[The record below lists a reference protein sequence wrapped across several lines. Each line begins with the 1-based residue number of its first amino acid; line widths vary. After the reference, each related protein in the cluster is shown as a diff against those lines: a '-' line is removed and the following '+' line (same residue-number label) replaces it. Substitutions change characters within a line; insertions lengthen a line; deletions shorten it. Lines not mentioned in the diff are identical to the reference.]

1 MQACDIIVMA
11 SVCQRRAEALEHL
24 RKTPAA
30 PYRWVFQW
38 MVRYMR
44 YIDYHDKDQFMSHV
58 LMQHRALTFDMIDCD
73 DYLATRVK
81 YIAPNIWDLENEL
94 LGPRPEFMDSFL
106 DSYIV
111 KQLIRDVF
119 KEFSPLLV
127 CYVIQGMF
135 THFRLGNLDNE
146 NEVPSPLMNWALR
159 VTDYKNDPMMALKA
173 AYCLVNEPEIRHL
186 LCRCRVGHYLESDN
200 VGYAFVHMLD
210 MTLQAM
216 SKVWADR
223 TTLVLIMFGNRHPR
237 THRLPAE
244 LWQLIDEQ
252 YAFLHVAGSC
262 ADNIH
267 ILLPKL

>member
-1 MQACDIIVMA
+1 MA
-11 SVCQRRAEALEHL
+11 SVCQRRADALDRL

-30 PYRWVFQW
+30 PYRWVFEW

-44 YIDYHDKDQFMSHV
+44 FIDHHDKDQFMSYIF
-58 LMQHRALTFDMIDCD
+58 MQHRGFTCEMIDCD

-81 YIAPNIWDLENEL
+81 CIAPNICDLENEL
-94 LGPRPEFMDSFL
+94 LGPRPEFMNSFL
-106 DSYIV
+106 DSNIV
-111 KQLIRDVF
+111 KQLISDVF

-135 THFRLGNLDNE
+135 TNFRLGSLDDE
-146 NEVPSPLMNWALR
+146 NEIPLSLMNWALR
-159 VTDYKNDPMMALKA
+159 VNDYKNDPMMALKA
-173 AYCLVNEPEIRHL
+173 AYCLVNEPNIRHL
-186 LCRCRVGHYLESDN
+186 LCHCQFGNYWESDN
-200 VGYAFVHMLD
+200 VSYAFVHILD

-267 ILLPKL
+267 ILLPKFSQRLS